1 MFKRLLLALRK
12 AFSYLLDKLSHKLR
26 LFQKFKLFFF
36 FFFDLILGVILIL
49 FKRKSDDS
57 ERKHR

>member
-36 FFFDLILGVILIL
+36 FFDLILGVILIL